1 MKTDDD
7 RRGCCPIL
15 DNARVSEVGASA
27 PTKSMDWQGVLTPEA
42 SGAKAHIKSI
52 VNVRAEAQTSD
63 TSKELQIRTARRR
76 AIKCFSWKPAA
87 TLAATA
93 MFAAALFCAFNLRA
107 QAQDKGI
114 SSPNTSPP
122 QILELN
128 INDEIEPVMAE
139 YVDNGIEEAARRHAS
154 LVLITMDTPG
164 GLSTSMEDI
173 IHHILDS
180 PVPVAIFIWPNAS
193 RGASAGFFILL
204 SADVAAMA
212 PGTHTGAASPLLAIG
227 GFPVQ
232 VEETLK
238 KKILNDATA
247 FLRSYSA
254 KRGRNVEL
262 AESAVVDGK
271 AWTETEAL
279 DGKLIDLIANSP
291 EDLLSKLDGRSIKRF
306 DGSTVQLALRNPVRV
321 PFSMSGRERFLSR
334 IVQPDAFFI
343 LLIVGV
349 LGLYVEFTHPGMVA
363 PGVVGGIALVLALYA
378 MHILP
383 VQPTGIVLIL
393 LALGLFVLE
402 AKYTSHGVLAI
413 GGIVA
418 MLLGA
423 LMLVRSPMTHAG
435 VSLGVAFGVT
445 LPFALIVIFLM
456 RLVLKSRTWK
466 PSMGREQ
473 FIGTVAE
480 VTGSLVKSD
489 SAEHYEGMVRLNGA
503 LWRAVAKEAI
513 SQGAHV
519 RVVNFEGLTLHV
531 VPAEHSAPA
540 K

>member
-1 MKTDDD
+1 VT
-7 RRGCCPIL
+7 
-15 DNARVSEVGASA
+15 A
-27 PTKSMDWQGVLTPEA
+27 PRIIRLADSSLTW
-42 SGAKAHIKSI
+42 S
-52 VNVRAEAQTSD
+52 
-63 TSKELQIRTARRR
+63 
-76 AIKCFSWKPAA
+76 AA
-87 TLAATA
+87 TLAAAIVSAAILITA
-93 MFAAALFCAFNLRA
+93 FAPRVRGQGTAQSPSPASGASTKSPAQVVELRI
-107 QAQDKGI
+107 G
-114 SSPNTSPP
+114 
-122 QILELN
+122 
-128 INDEIEPVMAE
+128 DEIEPVMAD
-139 YVDNGIEEAARRHAS
+139 YVDGGIEEAARRHAS

-173 IHHILDS
+173 IQHILDS
-180 PVPVAIFIWPNAS
+180 PVPVVILVSPAGS

-212 PGTHTGAASPLLAIG
+212 PGTHTGAASPLLEIG
-227 GFPVQ
+227 GFPLQ
-232 VEETLK
+232 VDETLK

-291 EDLLSKLDGRSIKRF
+291 EDLLAKLDGRAIKRF
-306 DGSTVQLALRNPVRV
+306 NGSSTQLALHDAERV
-321 PFSMSGRERFLSR
+321 PFNMSFRERFLSR

-349 LGLYVEFTHPGMVA
+349 LGLYTEFTHPGMVA
-363 PGVVGGIALVLALYA
+363 PGVIGGISLVLALYA

-383 VQPTGIVLIL
+383 VAPAGVVLIF
-393 LALGLFVLE
+393 LALGLFILE

-423 LMLVRSPMTHAG
+423 LMLVQSPLTHAG
-435 VSLGVAFGVT
+435 VSLGVSASVT
-445 LPFALIVIFLM
+445 VPFALITIFLM
-456 RLVLKSRTWK
+456 RLVLKSRTWQ

-473 FIGTVAE
+473 FVGTTAE
-480 VTGSLVKSD
+480 VTDPLVKSAD
-489 SAEHYEGMVRLNGA
+489 GEIFQGMVRLSGA
-503 LWRAVAKEAI
+503 YWCAVAREAI
-513 SQGAHV
+513 PKGSHV
-519 RVVNFEGLTLHV
+519 RVISFEGLTLHV
-531 VPAEHSAPA
+531 VRAEHSAES

>member
-1 MKTDDD
+1 MKQSGN
-7 RRGCCPIL
+7 RRSL
-15 DNARVSEVGASA
+15 DFFRLRKAASVTMLAFVVS
-27 PTKSMDWQGVLTPEA
+27 
-42 SGAKAHIKSI
+42 
-52 VNVRAEAQTSD
+52 
-63 TSKELQIRTARRR
+63 
-76 AIKCFSWKPAA
+76 
-87 TLAATA
+87 
-93 MFAAALFCAFNLRA
+93 AAASFVLCA
-107 QAQDKGI
+107 QS
-114 SSPNTSPP
+114 SSPTNTSSSLSSAGGQS
-122 QILELN
+122 QIVELR
-128 INDEIEPVMAE
+128 IGDEVEPVMAE
-139 YVDNGIEEAARRHAS
+139 YIDGGIEEAARRHAS

-180 PVPVAIFIWPNAS
+180 PVPVAIFISPSGS

-227 GFPVQ
+227 GFPIQ
-232 VEETLK
+232 VDETLK

-279 DGKLIDLIANSP
+279 DGHLIDLLANSP
-291 EDLLSKLDGRSIKRF
+291 DDLLAKLDGRTIKRF
-306 DGSTVQLALRNPVRV
+306 DGSTLQLSLHNPERI
-321 PFSMSGRERFLSR
+321 PYTMSFRQQFLSR

-363 PGVVGGIALVLALYA
+363 PGVVGGISLVLALYA

-383 VQPTGIVLIL
+383 VAPTGIVLII
-393 LALGLFVLE
+393 LALGLFIVE

-413 GGIVA
+413 GGIVS

-423 LMLVRSPMTHAG
+423 LMLVRSPLTHAG
-435 VSLGVAFGVT
+435 VSLGVALGVT

-456 RLVLKSRTWK
+456 RLVLKSRSWK

-473 FIGTVAE
+473 FVGNIAE
-480 VTGSLVKSD
+480 VTLALVKSAD
-489 SAEHYEGMVRLNGA
+489 GEMFEGMVRLNGA
-503 LWRAVAKEAI
+503 LWRAVAPQAI
-513 SQGAHV
+513 PGGSHV
-519 RVVNFEGLTLHV
+519 RVVSFEGLTLHV
-531 VPAEHSAPA
+531 VPVEHSTAA